1 MLPRVTLYAEWQF
14 MASYHHGDLK
24 NALIAAA
31 RVQIEKQGAASLNL
45 RVLAKAVGVT
55 HPAVYRHFSDK
66 ETLLLAVAQ
75 RGFEELAERLEQA
88 SEVKGKTE
96 RLRSIAHAYV
106 GYVLEHRELCRVM
119 FTHISAETRM
129 SHEELYAASKRAF
142 GVLVESTQGSKGDF
156 RINSA
161 VVWAMFHGVAELIVQ
176 KQMPILAD
184 EKQRNKLI
192 DKAVSVLSKGI

>member
-1 MLPRVTLYAEWQF
+1 MT
-14 MASYHHGDLK
+14 SYHHGDLK

-31 RVQIEKQGAASLNL
+31 LEQIEKQGVASLNL
-45 RVLAKAVGVT
+45 RALAKTVGVT

-88 SEVKGKTE
+88 SEARGKTE
-96 RLRSIAHAYV
+96 RLRAIAHAYI
-106 GYVLEHRELCRVM
+106 GYALEHPELCRVM
-119 FTHISAETRM
+119 FTHVSAEARM
-129 SHEELYAASKRAF
+129 SHEGLYAASKRAF
-142 GVLVESTQGSKGDF
+142 AVLVESTKDSKGDY

-161 VVWAMFHGVAELIVQ
+161 VVWAMLHGLAELVVQ
-176 KQMPILAD
+176 KQMPILAE
-184 EKQRNKLI
+184 EKQRDKVI

>member
-1 MLPRVTLYAEWQF
+1 
-14 MASYHHGDLK
+14 MAHPPYHHGDLK
-24 NALIAAA
+24 NALIKAAL
-31 RVQIEKQGAASLNL
+31 VQIEKQGAASLNL
-45 RVLAKAVGVT
+45 RALAKVVGVT

-75 RGFEELAERLEQA
+75 RGFEELADRLQQA

-96 RLRSIAHAYV
+96 RLRSIAHAYI
-106 GYVLEHRELCRVM
+106 GYALEHPELCRVM

-129 SHEELYAASKRAF
+129 SHERLYAASKRAF
-142 GVLVESTQGSKGDF
+142 AVLVESTKESKGDY
-156 RINSA
+156 RINSG
-161 VVWAMFHGVAELIVQ
+161 VVWAMLHGLAELIVQ
-176 KQMPILAD
+176 KQMAILAD